1 MEGRSPVSRIRGP
14 AKTSH
19 PNTAGVLARE
29 RLFRLL
35 DRRRRSAGIWVGA
48 GAGCGKTTLV
58 ASYLRARGL
67 DSCWYQL
74 DVRDSDV
81 ADFFRYLSCGMGKT
95 PSPALPCS
103 TSEYNDE
110 LSAYARGCFRTLF
123 SELVS
128 PFVLV
133 LDDYHA
139 VSPRS
144 ALHGVVEDAI
154 AEAPP
159 KGCVVVI
166 SRSGPPPSMAR
177 LRANRGLET
186 LGWEKLR
193 LTRQESD
200 AIVEQW
206 DDSCNDSAREQLYEK
221 TQGWVAGLILMLD
234 LSVADG
240 GVAGVPSLSSRRLV
254 FDYLA
259 TEVLHGFNARTRLL
273 LLRTA
278 LLNEMTP
285 AMASTLASE
294 PRAGEILEGLHRDH
308 HLVNMR
314 EHGGEPVYRCHPLL
328 ADMLRVQAE
337 VELAEGER
345 RSLRRRARTLLESA
359 GAYEDLAALL
369 RSDEDWHALA
379 RLALSRAPHMIRHG
393 QAEALEQWLDAVPE
407 EQVAGSAWFHYWRA
421 ACCARTAPREA
432 RRRYQRAFELF
443 GEHTPPDRNA
453 LLLTCSGA
461 MEAILFDLDNFEH
474 LDAWI
479 EAAIALLDEDAPR
492 PSCAETRVTVSLFLA
507 LVLRQPFHP
516 VLQGLS
522 ARAHQCLHAIED
534 PAALAGAQCLL
545 AIALNCTGEF
555 TRARQ
560 VIRRMAKTCRSP
572 FVPLLASRAL
582 RLVEAMYHEFAANR
596 DNCLEAVTE
605 GLEIGRAG
613 GARRWTC
620 SLLANGAGSALGVG
634 DVGTAR
640 ELLAQARD
648 HLDSARPLEQAMF
661 HYYSAWLDMLRG
673 DPVAAFRQQRI
684 ALDLA
689 VECGCTFF
697 EDLCRVAMAQV
708 LSELGDGERA
718 LSHLSRARARERPI
732 RNRWLEFHEL
742 LSFSQVALKLG
753 RSRQGLAMLRRAL
766 EVGRENGYTHCLWW
780 LPSSVSSLCARA
792 LNEGIEVGYVT
803 RLVRERRLSPEDE
816 ARYSRRWPWRFR
828 IHTFGGFEVIRDDKD
843 LGTKT
848 NLQKKPLELLKTLVG
863 FGALNVS
870 ESRLAGSLWPRIDAD
885 YAYGSL
891 TTTLHRLRKLLGED
905 RLISLRHGH
914 LSIDTGLCWMD
925 LCAFE
930 AVTGAIEEGRRF
942 GPPSD
947 YEERAAR
954 WSEELFALYRGPFM
968 SGEGE
973 HPRFL
978 LLRGRLRDRFLRAVG
993 ELARY
998 WETRG
1003 EWERAAECYERGIEG
1018 DELAEGLYRRLMLCY
1033 RELGRVAQAIDMYDY
1048 LRSILEAERAVEPA
1062 PETTLIYHRLVDR
1075 L

>member
-1 MEGRSPVSRIRGP
+1 MEGRSPVPRNPGL

-19 PNTAGVLARE
+19 PNPAGLLARE
-29 RLFRLL
+29 RLFKLL
-35 DRRRRSAGIWVGA
+35 DRRRRSAGIWIGA
-48 GAGCGKTTLV
+48 GAGCGKTALV

-67 DSCWYQL
+67 DSCWYQI

-81 ADFFRYLSCGMGKT
+81 GDFFRYLSGGMGKAQ
-95 PSPALPCS
+95 SPTLPRI

-110 LSAYARGCFRTLF
+110 VSAYARGYFRTLF
-123 SELVS
+123 SELAS

-133 LDDYHA
+133 LDDYHEI
-139 VSPRS
+139 STHS

-154 AEAPP
+154 AEVPP
-159 KGCVVVI
+159 RGCVMVI

-177 LRANRGLET
+177 LRANRDLET

-200 AIVEQW
+200 AIIEQW
-206 DDSCNDSAREQLYEK
+206 DESCDDSAREQLYEK
-221 TQGWVAGLILMLD
+221 TEGWVAGLILMLD
-234 LSVADG
+234 LSMADG
-240 GVAGVPSLSSRRLV
+240 GAAGLPSLSSRRPV

-259 TEVLHGFNARTRLL
+259 TEVLRDFDARTRLL

-278 LLNEMTP
+278 LLKEMTP
-285 AMASTLASE
+285 AMAAALASE
-294 PRAGEILEGLHRDH
+294 PRAGEILERLHRDH
-308 HLVNMR
+308 HLVTMR
-314 EHGGEPVYRCHPLL
+314 ECGRELVYRCHPLL
-328 ADMLRVQAE
+328 ADMLRAQAE
-337 VELAEGER
+337 AELAQDER
-345 RSLRRRARTLLESA
+345 RSLRRRARGLLASA
-359 GAYEDLAALL
+359 GAYGDLAALL
-369 RSDEDWHALA
+369 RSDEDWHALMH
-379 RLALSRAPHMIRHG
+379 LALSRAPHMIRQG
-393 QAEALEQWLDAVPE
+393 QAEALEQWLDSVPA
-407 EQVAGSAWFHYWRA
+407 EQVAGNAWFHYWRA
-421 ACCARTAPREA
+421 ACCAHTAPREA
-432 RRRYQRAFELF
+432 RRRYQRAFELLR
-443 GEHTPPDRNA
+443 EHARPDRNA

-461 MEAILFDLDNFEH
+461 MEAILFDLGNLEH
-474 LDAWI
+474 LDVWI
-479 EAAIALLDEDAPR
+479 EAAIALLDEEAPR
-492 PSCAETRVTVSLFLA
+492 PSCAETRLTVSLFLA
-507 LVLRQPFHP
+507 LVLRQPSHP
-516 VLQGLS
+516 GLQGLS
-522 ARAHQCLHAIED
+522 ARAYQSLHAIED
-534 PAALAGAQCLL
+534 PVALVTAQCLL

-555 TRARQ
+555 TRARR
-560 VIRRMAKTCRSP
+560 VIRRMANTCRPPS
-572 FVPLLASRAL
+572 VPLLARRAL
-582 RLVEAMYHEFAANR
+582 RLVEAMYHEFTANR
-596 DNCLEAVTE
+596 ENCLEAITE
-605 GLEIGRAG
+605 GLEIGRAV
-613 GARRWTC
+613 GARRWSC
-620 SLLANGAGSALGVG
+620 SLLANGAGSALGTG
-634 DVGTAR
+634 DLSTAR

-648 HLDSARPLEQAMF
+648 YLDYARPLELAVF

-689 VECGCTFF
+689 VECGCTLI

-718 LSHLSRARARERPI
+718 LSHLARARARERPI

-742 LSFSQVALKLG
+742 LSFSHVALKLG
-753 RSRQGLAMLRRAL
+753 RCRQGLAMLSRAL

-780 LPSSVSSLCARA
+780 HPSSISGLCARA

-803 RLVRERRLSPEDE
+803 RLVRQRRLSPEDE

-828 IHTFGGFEVIRDDKD
+828 IHTFGGFEVIRDDKE
-843 LGTKT
+843 LGTRT
-848 NLQKKPLELLKTLVG
+848 SLQRKPLELLKTLVG
-863 FGALNVS
+863 FGALNVP

-905 RLISLRHGH
+905 RLISLRHGR

-925 LCAFE
+925 LRAFD

-942 GPPSD
+942 GSAAD

-968 SGEGE
+968 NGEGE

-998 WETRG
+998 WEMRG

-1033 RELGRVAQAIDMYDY
+1033 RELGRVAQAIDIYDY
-1048 LRSILEAERAVEPA
+1048 LRSILEAERAVEPS